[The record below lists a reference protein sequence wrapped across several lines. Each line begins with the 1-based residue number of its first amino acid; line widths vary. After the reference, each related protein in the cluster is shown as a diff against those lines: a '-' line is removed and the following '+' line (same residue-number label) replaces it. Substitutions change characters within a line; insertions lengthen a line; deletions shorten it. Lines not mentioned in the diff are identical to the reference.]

1 MSENFI
7 CKISIT
13 NLKFVFKVILLCSPF
28 MYITVSVTNIL
39 ENILD
44 RNANKDRPQR
54 TRQNFV
60 QMCPSFLFCMLT
72 DRRDIRVTTPA
83 AEKRRTYLLHQL

>member
-13 NLKFVFKVILLCSPF
+13 NLKFVFKVILLCTPF
-28 MYITVSVTNIL
+28 MYITVSVT
-39 ENILD
+39 NILD